1 MAFNISQYN
10 LTAYNAGSDGVV
22 WLSVIF
28 QEQVTP
34 ALGTSLEAYLKAI
47 GNERV
52 YTGDMLLGNGVYI
65 TTSGLETIT
74 EGVGY
79 GMSSIVLGQV
89 NVRES
94 VSAECTIMSEN
105 NLLVEALEQ
114 VTQDIILGS
123 DIYPKGSGAETI
135 NAQTITDK
143 ETYLI
148 AEGYELVSASVN
160 LEAVDIS
167 VCELNVTLA
176 PGQRLVVDAINY
188 NVILDGENAIW
199 AQSGA
204 WIDELTRETSS
215 ISVTASSGVSNLTAS
230 ILYTERYL

>member
-52 YTGDMLLGNGVYI
+52 ATGDMMLGNGVYI
-65 TTSGLETIT
+65 TTSGLESVM

-79 GMSSIVLGQV
+79 GMSSIVLGEV
-89 NVRES
+89 ISREN
-94 VSAECTIMSEN
+94 VSAECTVMSEN
-105 NLLVEALEQ
+105 HLEVSGFEQ
-114 VTQDIILGS
+114 ITRDIILGS
-123 DIYPKGSGAETI
+123 DIYPKGSGSEAI
-135 NAQTITDK
+135 NAQAITDK

-148 AEGYELVSASVN
+148 ANGYELVSSSAT
-160 LEAVDIS
+160 LEAGDIK
-167 VCELNVTLA
+167 VCELNITLE

-188 NVILDGENAIW
+188 NVLIDGANAIW
-199 AQSGA
+199 AQSGD
-204 WIDELTRETSS
+204 WIDELARETSS
-215 ISVTASSGVSNLTAS
+215 ISVTASAGVSNLTAS